1 MYADKITDSMRK
13 AISETN
19 RRRQIQNEYNEANGI
34 VPKTI
39 VKSVRDVIRATK
51 VLEENEKYITEKDP
65 ESMDKKELEELF
77 TKVTKEMKKAASDL
91 NFELAASLRDQLIE
105 LKTFIGVVM

>member
-51 VLEENEKYITEKDP
+51 VLEENEKYITEKIQNP
-65 ESMDKKELEELF
+65 WIKR
-77 TKVTKEMKKAASDL
+77 TRRI
-91 NFELAASLRDQLIE
+91 NY
-105 LKTFIGVVM
+105 